1 MTAAALVAALGL
13 VLAAEGL
20 LYALF
25 PGTVRGA
32 LAWLVGLPET
42 RFRAVGLAAAGLGT
56 LIMLAAGAL

>member
-1 MTAAALVAALGL
+1 MTAAQLVAALGL

-25 PGTVRGA
+25 PRPVRGA
-32 LAWLVGLPET
+32 LAWLAGLPERRLRT
-42 RFRAVGLAAAGLGT
+42 VGLAAAGLGA